1 MYVHPAEHSTAIS
14 SPLEHTSLPATLSS
28 QNEAEEERERLAV
41 QSFPTSLVTKQV
53 VGIGNE
59 ASLPLVLIHGHSSLF
74 SGHNFHQNSFL
85 KAEYSFSDSCE
96 PR

>member
-14 SPLEHTSLPATLSS
+14 SPLEHTSLPATLNS
-28 QNEAEEERERLAV
+28 QSEAGEERKAGSPE
-41 QSFPTSLVTKQV
+41 FPPSLVTKQV

-59 ASLPLVLIHGHSSLF
+59 ASLPLVLIHGHSSHF

-85 KAEYSFSDSCE
+85 KAELLFFGLL
-96 PR
+96 